1 MCICLLHASFNGISA
16 YNLQRGIGVPPLK
29 TCTGSNKG
37 QISYNS
43 AYMHT
48 KPKLCG
54 FVRVK
59 GGFHTSRLIVNSCG
73 HRLTKKY
80 FTSLYHALVQLNL

>member
-1 MCICLLHASFNGISA
+1 MCICLLHALFNGISA
-16 YNLQRGIGVPPLK
+16 YNLQRVIGVPPLK

-37 QISYNS
+37 LTTQH
-43 AYMHT
+43 MHT

-59 GGFHTSRLIVNSCG
+59 GGFHTSRLIANSCG